1 MFFNCK
7 DYGKICFCRVTVLI
21 GGRELVLRTTDQ
33 QNGAKIKEGKFKVT
47 RMRCWRIM
55 SPEASTASLLKSNEE
70 SSDDSFHS
78 FPTCPSVEPAL
89 ELSFEYLM
97 PNNRDMQW
105 ICITSPQA
113 ILMSLCLQS
122 IVEELLWMKAN
133 DHLGAKADLK
143 RLMGESSP
151 KGKCV
156 NLQYN
161 HKRQDGLE
169 MLVPVRVPAPEAS
182 STQSKMQVEDNTT
195 ENKVSQYN
203 SLGILL

>member
-1 MFFNCK
+1 
-7 DYGKICFCRVTVLI
+7 
-21 GGRELVLRTTDQ
+21 
-33 QNGAKIKEGKFKVT
+33 
-47 RMRCWRIM
+47 M
-55 SPEASTASLLKSNEE
+55 SPEASTVSLLKSEGNEE
-70 SSDDSFHS
+70 SSDNSFHS

-133 DHLGAKADLK
+133 DQLGAKADLK

-169 MLVPVRVPAPEAS
+169 MLVPVRVPAPEVS
-182 STQSKMQVEDNTT
+182 STQLKMHLEENTT
-195 ENKVSQYN
+195 DSKVIENSGLII
-203 SLGILL
+203 SF

>member
-1 MFFNCK
+1 
-7 DYGKICFCRVTVLI
+7 
-21 GGRELVLRTTDQ
+21 
-33 QNGAKIKEGKFKVT
+33 
-47 RMRCWRIM
+47 M
-55 SPEASTASLLKSNEE
+55 SPEASAVSLLKSEANEE
-70 SSDDSFHS
+70 SNDDSLQS
-78 FPTCPSVEPAL
+78 FPSCPSVEPAL

-133 DHLGAKADLK
+133 DQLGAKADLK
-143 RLMGESSP
+143 RLMEESSP
-151 KGKCV
+151 KAKYV

-161 HKRQDGLE
+161 YKRQDGLE

-182 STQSKMQVEDNTT
+182 TTQSKMQVADTT
-195 ENKVSQYN
+195 SENKVKQD
-203 SLGILL
+203 GTR